1 METAA
6 KRKMLWG
13 KKDTGELTEQQKLW
27 ANLSVGDEKKTNK
40 FQKVFFLN
48 YLEKSTSFN

>member
-40 FQKVFFLN
+40 FQKVFKKLFRKN
-48 YLEKSTSFN
+48 TSFN